1 MDFNPSLRNRI
12 REAFSALPLEVSLSW
27 ETQTLKGASLC
38 REVGVATGLQGFPLD
53 WGKGVGVGS
62 CTSFEHRRDLV
73 KVKFQEIS
81 SDSGTSLGMFD
92 E

>member
-27 ETQTLKGASLC
+27 ETQTLKGAPLMQGG
-38 REVGVATGLQGFPLD
+38 GVATGLQGFPLD
-53 WGKGVGVGS
+53 WGRGMGVGS
-62 CTSFEHRRDLV
+62 CTSFDHRRDLV

-81 SDSGTSLGMFD
+81 SGNGTSLGMFD
-92 E
+92 